1 MNKALSHTKPL
12 VSVLFDKSTW
22 DSEGNELGALL
33 KNRGVC
39 LDLSAGSGS
48 ALSHQYNQGQVNE
61 LISHCYGVFY
71 GTGDIHPPEP
81 PRTPEHETQVLNNAN
96 LESST
101 TVDIRTDTAAT
112 KAKKS
117 VEFSDLQTT
126 KTEKA
131 TKDCELDDQIKRMA
145 ASAVAAAI
153 AGATA
158 KQIAN
163 SKHST
168 SAIKAAS
175 AAAEVAQAVVDGKSD
190 AAAQAV
196 TKVAKIVED
205 ETSRVNTTSTQNGS
219 ATRPAPKSTTCVL
232 L

>member
-1 MNKALSHTKPL
+1 
-12 VSVLFDKSTW
+12 
-22 DSEGNELGALL
+22 
-33 KNRGVC
+33 
-39 LDLSAGSGS
+39 
-48 ALSHQYNQGQVNE
+48 
-61 LISHCYGVFY
+61 
-71 GTGDIHPPEP
+71 
-81 PRTPEHETQVLNNAN
+81 
-96 LESST
+96 
-101 TVDIRTDTAAT
+101 
-112 KAKKS
+112 
-117 VEFSDLQTT
+117 
-126 KTEKA
+126 
-131 TKDCELDDQIKRMA
+131 MA

-168 SAIKAAS
+168 PAIKAAS

-232 L
+232 V